1 MVYLVTD
8 PYRSAEGNIMEQI
21 VVHIKDKSK
30 IDLLVGL
37 LTSLDFVD
45 AVDTTTITTQEEET
59 TQETSR
65 NDSADFF
72 SLAGLWSGR
81 DITLETIRRQ
91 AWPRQA

>member
-1 MVYLVTD
+1 
-8 PYRSAEGNIMEQI
+8 MEQI
-21 VVHIKDKSK
+21 VVHMKDRSK
-30 IDLLVGL
+30 IGLLVGL

-45 AVDTTTITTQEEET
+45 AVDTTAITTQEET
-59 TQETSR
+59 TEETSR